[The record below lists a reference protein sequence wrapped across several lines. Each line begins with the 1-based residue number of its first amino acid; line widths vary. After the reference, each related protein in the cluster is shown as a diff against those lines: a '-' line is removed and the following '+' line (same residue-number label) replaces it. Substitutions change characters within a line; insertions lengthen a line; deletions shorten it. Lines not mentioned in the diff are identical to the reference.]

1 MDRQRSRQI
10 AEIARMTDA
19 VMRTKSPTLKR
30 DYVKAIRRMERELAE
45 YDRYKKD
52 AKTEVH

>member
-1 MDRQRSRQI
+1 MDAQRSKYV
-10 AEIARMTDA
+10 AEIVRMSNA
-19 VMRTKSPTLKR
+19 VMKTKSPTLKR

>member
-1 MDRQRSRQI
+1 MDAQRSKYV
-10 AEIARMTDA
+10 AEIVRMSDA